1 MTKKTKA
8 ISSVIGLFLTS
19 LAITITFFTY
29 QFIGEG
35 PSDDTTEVV
44 FDVEPGHT
52 MTTVAHRLEEQKI
65 IKNSWLFSKW
75 ARLKGQSQKLKRGEY
90 SLHRAM
96 TPNQVLAVITSGKSK
111 VRSLTIPEGKNIFEI
126 AEIFEKS
133 GYGSKEEFLK
143 MVRDKNFIQQLLG
156 EKVESLEGY
165 LFPDTYM
172 VTKFDTQM
180 EIIQQMV
187 NHFLKV
193 WNDIEPLAKKTGW
206 NRHQFLTFASI
217 VEKESGHPEDRTK
230 VSSVFHNR
238 LKLNMRLQ
246 TDPTVLYGKAI
257 ETGLLPSNISR
268 ADLLTPNRYNTYT
281 IYGLPPTPI
290 SNPGLDAMKAAAEP
304 AATKYLY
311 FVSRNDGTTAFSETL
326 TEHNKAVQTFQI
338 NSQNREGKS
347 WRDLKKNN

>member
-8 ISSVIGLFLTS
+8 ISSILGLFIISLILTI
-19 LAITITFFTY
+19 AFFTY
-29 QFIGEG
+29 QFVAEG
-35 PSDDTTEVV
+35 PSNDTTEVV
-44 FDVEPGHT
+44 FDVEPGQT
-52 MTTVAHRLEEQKI
+52 MAAVAIRLEEQKI

-75 ARLKGQSQKLKRGEY
+75 SRLKGMSQKLKRGEY
-90 SLHRAM
+90 ALHRAM
-96 TPNQVLAVITSGKSK
+96 TPNEVLAVITSGKSK

-126 AEIFEKS
+126 AEIFEKN
-133 GYGSKEEFLK
+133 GYGT
-143 MVRDKNFIQQLLG
+143 RDGFFKIVKDQNYIQQVLG
-156 EKVESLEGY
+156 EKIESLEGY

-172 VTKFDTQM
+172 VTKFDTQQ
-180 EIIQQMV
+180 EIIQQML
-187 NHFLKV
+187 NHFLKI
-193 WNDIEPLAKKTGW
+193 WTEIEPLARKTGW
-206 NRHQFLTFASI
+206 SRHQFLTFASI

-246 TDPTVLYGKAI
+246 TDPTVIYGKAI
-257 ETGLLPSNISR
+257 ETGTLPANITR
-268 ADLLTPNRYNTYT
+268 MDLQTPNRYNTYT

-290 SNPGLDAMKAAAEP
+290 SNPGRDAMIAAAQP
-304 AATKYLY
+304 QATKYLY